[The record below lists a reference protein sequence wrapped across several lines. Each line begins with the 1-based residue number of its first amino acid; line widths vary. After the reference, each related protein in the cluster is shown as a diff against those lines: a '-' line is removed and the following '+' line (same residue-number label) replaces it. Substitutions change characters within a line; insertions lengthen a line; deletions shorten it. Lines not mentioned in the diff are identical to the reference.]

1 MEWFYE
7 TGGQQAGPITR
18 SELDAL
24 IASGTI
30 TGQTLVWRAGQSEWL
45 PYSAVASPAST
56 QEEPPSIPEGAVAA
70 CLECGGTFATS
81 EMMSFEGGHVC
92 SRCKPIFL
100 QKLKEGVQIGSS
112 GVWRSRKQLVVAL
125 DAALPERCVKCNVAT
140 TGQRL
145 KRALYWH
152 HPAVYLV
159 ILLNILIYA
168 VVAMAVRKRVTLFI
182 GLCPEHRRQRK
193 MAILTAWLLVL
204 LGIGVFVAGISY
216 EQGSVIISGIV
227 LFIGGAIYGTMRGH
241 VIAARKI
248 DKQHAWIGGVC
259 PDYLAELPEWKPV

>member
-7 TGGQQAGPITR
+7 TGGKQAGPITQ

-24 IASGTI
+24 LASGTI

-45 PYSAVASPAST
+45 PYSTIAPAASIA
-56 QEEPPSIPEGAVAA
+56 EPPSIPEGPVAS
-70 CLECGGTFATS
+70 CVECGGTFARG
-81 EMMSFEGGHVC
+81 EMMSFEGAHVC
-92 SRCKPIFL
+92 ARCKPTFL
-100 QKLKEGVQIGSS
+100 QKLKEGVQLGSA

-140 TGQRL
+140 TGPRL

-159 ILLNILIYA
+159 ILLNLLIYA
-168 VVAMAVRKRVTLFI
+168 IVAMSVRKRVTLFI
-182 GLCPEHRRQRK
+182 GLCPEHRRTRK

-204 LGIGVFVAGISY
+204 LGVGGFVAGISY
-216 EQGSVIISGIV
+216 EQGLGIIGGIV
-227 LFIGGAIYGTMRGH
+227 LFIGGAIYGTMRGR

-259 PDYLAELPEWKPV
+259 QEYLAELPEWKLI